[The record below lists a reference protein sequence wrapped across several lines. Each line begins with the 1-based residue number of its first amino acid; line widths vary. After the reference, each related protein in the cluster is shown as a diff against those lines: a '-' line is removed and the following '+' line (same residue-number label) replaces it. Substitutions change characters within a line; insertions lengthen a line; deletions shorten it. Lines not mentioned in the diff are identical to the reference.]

1 MKFVQNLDDIK
12 EGDLHDKR
20 NRIIRVEKSQYAELA
35 AKYKGTEKQWTDP
48 EFPPEDRSIGVIEN
62 VNTPRWKR
70 ISEIL
75 PKNPVLFDGKVEPR
89 DVIQGSLGD
98 CYFLSALAALA

>member
-1 MKFVQNLDDIK
+1 MD
-12 EGDLHDKR
+12 
-20 NRIIRVEKSQYAELA
+20 S
-35 AKYKGTEKQWTDP
+35 
-48 EFPPEDRSIGVIEN
+48 SIGNIEN
-62 VNTPRWKR
+62 VNTNRWRR

-98 CYFLSALAALA
+98 CYFLSALAALAEDE